1 MLRAIALAVLL
12 LAPLGP
18 IGPAQAA
25 WPERPV
31 SLIVPFAAGASPDV
45 FGRLI
50 ADRLSALW
58 GQPVVVQNVPGAG
71 ATIGV
76 DKVVRSAPDG
86 YVIGLTGD
94 GAMVVRI
101 SMDPP
106 IAYDPRRD
114 LAPVSLL
121 VRTRNI
127 LLVHPSVPV
136 RTLQDLIALAKA
148 QPGKLNYGHS
158 GAGFSTHLG
167 VEMLKQA
174 AGIDITAVPYANDA
188 AMVADTLQNRVQ
200 LTLGGNATN
209 LPRVQNGSLRALA
222 VSSRDRIPA
231 LPDVPTI
238 AESGF
243 PGFEAAA
250 WFALVAPRGTPA
262 DIVARVQRDTVAVL
276 QQPAMSERLSDMG
289 FVPVG
294 TSAEQFA
301 QLIPGEIERMAGV
314 LERLGLRR
322 AP

>member
-1 MLRAIALAVLL
+1 MLRAIAISLLL
-12 LAPLGP
+12 LA
-18 IGPAQAA
+18 IGALSPAKAA
-25 WPERPV
+25 WPDRPV
-31 SLIVPFAAGASPDV
+31 TLIVPFGAGSSADV
-45 FGRLI
+45 LGRLI
-50 ADRLSALW
+50 AERLTAIW
-58 GQPVVVQNVPGAG
+58 GQSVVIQNLPGAA

-76 DKVVRSAPDG
+76 DKVARSAPDG
-86 YVIGLTGD
+86 YTLGLTGD

-106 IAYDPRRD
+106 TPYDPRRD
-114 LAPVSLL
+114 LAPISLL

-127 LLVHPSVPV
+127 LLVHPSLPIH
-136 RTLQDLIALAKA
+136 TLQDLIAFAKA
-148 QPGKLNYGHS
+148 QPGRLSYGHT
-158 GAGFSTHLG
+158 GAGFSVHLG

-174 AGIDITAVPYANDA
+174 AGIEILAVPYANEA
-188 AMVADTLQNRVQ
+188 AQVADILQNRIQVI
-200 LTLGGNATN
+200 LGGNASN
-209 LPRVQNGSLRALA
+209 MPRVQNGSLRALA

-250 WFALVAPRGTPA
+250 WFGLIAPRGTPA
-262 DIVARVQRDTVAVL
+262 DVVARIQQDTVAVL
-276 QQPAMSERLSDMG
+276 AQPAMNERLSDLG
-289 FVPVG
+289 FVLVG
-294 TSAEQFA
+294 NTPEQFA